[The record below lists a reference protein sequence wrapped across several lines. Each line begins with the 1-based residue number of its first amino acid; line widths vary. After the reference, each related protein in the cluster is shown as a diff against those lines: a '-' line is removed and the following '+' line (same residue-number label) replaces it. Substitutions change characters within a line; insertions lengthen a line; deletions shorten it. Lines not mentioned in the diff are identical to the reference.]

1 MKNFIS
7 MFLPFFIFLF
17 LTVVLFIFLKGDNST
32 PCDGSYTQSTKR
44 SKVQEI
50 FNDVEV
56 KDERKDERS
65 EKKSRDTIPFF
76 SSNDKLEITN
86 VRWSKNHN
94 GYERIVFDVS
104 DYVKDSF
111 TLGKDKR
118 NDMVLHGE
126 FLDYDEFLANL
137 PSFSSSR
144 IIKKMEVFSLA
155 PKKGFSFTLWLY
167 HRAEYKI
174 FSLSKP
180 SRIVIDI
187 K

>member
-17 LTVVLFIFLKGDNST
+17 LTIVLFIFLKDDNST
-32 PCDGSYTQSTKR
+32 PCDGSYTKR

-56 KDERKDERS
+56 KNEYKEERA
-65 EKKSRDTIPFF
+65 EKKIRDTIPFF
-76 SSNDKLEITN
+76 SSSDKLEVTN

-104 DYVKDSF
+104 EYVKGSF
-111 TLGKDKR
+111 TLGLDKR
-118 NDMVLHGE
+118 YDTVLHGE
-126 FLDYDEFLANL
+126 LLDYDEFLANL
-137 PSFSSSR
+137 PNFSSSR

-174 FSLSKP
+174 FSLSNP